1 MTIELVNGD
10 CLQYMATLEDNSFDL
25 AVVDPPYGM
34 KSLGA
39 QKGGVGLFK
48 NRVFHHGAIDHWDIS
63 PSVKYFNE
71 LCRVSVNQ
79 IVWGGQYFTDK
90 LSVSREW
97 ITWDKCQPW
106 ETFSQV
112 ELAWTSFKGT
122 TKLFKYDNRYSGK
135 IHPTQKPVALYQ
147 WIFDKY
153 AKKGMKILDT
163 HLGSGSS
170 AIAAH
175 DSGLDFVGIE
185 LDADYFQA
193 AKERLETH
201 QQQLRLFT

>member
-1 MTIELVNGD
+1 MTIKLVNSD
-10 CLQYMATLEDNSFDL
+10 CLQYMATLKDNSFDL
-25 AVVDPPYGM
+25 AVVDPPYSM
-34 KSLGA
+34 NEHGA
-39 QKGGVGLFK
+39 QTGGVEFFK
-48 NRVFHHGAIDHWDIS
+48 NRAYQTGSINHWDIS
-63 PSVKYFNE
+63 PSAEYFNE
-71 LCRVSVNQ
+71 LCRVSVHQ

-90 LSVSREW
+90 LPVSRGW
-97 ITWDKCQPW
+97 ISWDKCQPW
-106 ETFSQV
+106 KTFSQV
-112 ELAWTSFKGT
+112 ELAWTSYNGT

-147 WIFDKY
+147 WIFDNY

-185 LDADYFQA
+185 LNADYFQA

>member
-25 AVVDPPYGM
+25 AVVDPPYGININ
-34 KSLGA
+34 KSGRLGHYGG
-39 QKGGVGLFK
+39 QK
-48 NRVFHHGAIDHWDIS
+48 DWDNKT
-63 PSVKYFNE
+63 PNQKYFDE
-71 LCRVSVNQ
+71 LIRVSKHQ
-79 IVWGGQYFTDK
+79 IIWGGNYFINY
-90 LSVSREW
+90 LSPTSCFL
-97 ITWDKCQPW
+97 IWDKKQPQDLSFAQC
-106 ETFSQV
+106 EM
-112 ELAWTSFKGT
+112 AWTSYKSSAKIFVFRPHQIK
-122 TKLFKYDNRYSGK
+122 NR
-135 IHPTQKPVALYQ
+135 IHPTQKPIQLYQ